1 MSDSPAHGHKFE
13 GQAEAGWLN
22 LAQIAEGL
30 AAALLVASVI
40 NPDHFPPW
48 TSYHSEGPAFVAG
61 VLLLLVCGLRRV
73 SRLSLPI
80 AILFGLVA
88 TPWLQWAGGLM
99 QYSGDAWVTTVYLGV
114 FAAAWW
120 WGASERPASEARSTL
135 DLLVACLLVMGLL
148 ASFQALAQWAQVE
161 ALFSDWIY
169 VSSVTRR
176 STGNLAQ
183 PNQLSTLLLMAV
195 AAGAVWMVRG
205 RIGLLAGWAW
215 LLLAGWAVVL
225 TQSRT
230 GLLSAIVLV
239 ATLGASSLVRPSL
252 RRWNKHALIWLSLLF
267 VAAWILQTA
276 QWHWARDPLGA
287 EAMTSVGLRPV
298 IWRQM
303 LAAAAQ
309 SPWLGYGWLQ
319 VAAAQQAGAMSFPGI
334 EQVTNAHNVVLDAI
348 VMLGLPLTLL
358 LLGLAAT
365 WLFRRAIR
373 LRDDDDGTGLAAICI
388 VLPWL
393 VHAQLELPHA
403 YAYFLVPVGALL
415 GVLDSRTGSPRDMH
429 IAIVPWLPP
438 VLAAALGS
446 ILIGL
451 AWQYASVEEDFR
463 VNRFENRKL
472 GSTPPEYAIPE
483 LAMLTQFRDLLRGMR
498 LRAAPGMASEDL
510 EVLVRSSKRYTW
522 APLLFRTALA
532 LALNGRPDE
541 ARERLLVIRNLFPAE
556 VVAEG
561 RDNWRKLQQEQYP
574 ELSSVPFP

>member
-1 MSDSPAHGHKFE
+1 MGAFSYLVTRLR
-13 GQAEAGWLN
+13 LN
-22 LAQIAEGL
+22 LAQITTGL
-30 AAALLVASVI
+30 AAVLLVASII
-40 NPDHFPPW
+40 NPEHFPPW
-48 TSYHSEGPAFVAG
+48 TSYLSEAPAFAAG
-61 VLLLLVCGLRRV
+61 ALLLVASALQGVNRLTAPLIVLLGL
-73 SRLSLPI
+73 L
-80 AILFGLVA
+80 A
-88 TPWLQWAGGLM
+88 TPWLQLAAGLLP
-99 QYSGDAWVTTVYLGV
+99 YSGDAWLVTAYLGV
-114 FAAAWW
+114 FSASWW
-120 WGASERPASEARSTL
+120 WGASPRTASALLPKL
-135 DLLVACLLVMGLL
+135 DLLIGCLILMGLFAVL
-148 ASFQALAQWAQVE
+148 QAYAQWLQVE
-161 ALFSDWIY
+161 SAFAAWVHVPIGSA
-169 VSSVTRR
+169 R
-176 STGNLAQ
+176 STGNFAQ

-195 AAGAVWMVRG
+195 SAGGVWMVRG
-205 RIGLLAGWAW
+205 RLGLLAGWAW
-215 LLLAGWAVVL
+215 LLAAGWAVVL

-230 GLLSAIVLV
+230 GLLSAAVVV
-239 ATLGASSLVRPSL
+239 ATLGVASIKRPLL
-252 RRWNKHALIWLSLLF
+252 RRWNKHALIWLALLF
-267 VAAWILQTA
+267 VATWVLQDA

-348 VMLGLPLTLL
+348 VMLGLPLALL
-358 LLGLAAT
+358 LIGLSAV
-365 WLFRRAIR
+365 WLLRRVIR
-373 LRDDDDGTGLAAICI
+373 LRDDDGTGLAAICI

-415 GVLDSRTGSPRDMH
+415 GVLDSRTGGPRDMH
-429 IAIVPWLPP
+429 IAVAPWLSP

-451 AWQYASVEEDFR
+451 AWQYAAVEEDFR

-472 GSTPPEYAIPE
+472 GSTPSGYAIPK

-498 LRAAPGMASEDL
+498 LRATPGMASEDL

-541 ARERLLVIRNLFPAE
+541 ARERLLVIRDLFPPE

-574 ELSSVPFP
+574 ELSSVSFP